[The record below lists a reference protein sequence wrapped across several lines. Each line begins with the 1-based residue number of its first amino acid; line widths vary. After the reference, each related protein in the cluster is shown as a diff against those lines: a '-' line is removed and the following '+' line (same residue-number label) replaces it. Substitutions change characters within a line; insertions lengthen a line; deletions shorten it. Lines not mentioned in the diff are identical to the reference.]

1 MKTEYRSLKIEKM
14 PNNRTN
20 KTIAGYH
27 LLMILAAADF
37 RFKTS
42 EDMVIRDYLE
52 QEFPFHVNL
61 DREMEKISILTPDE
75 WETHFVKYMD
85 DFYDDATPEERNNLL
100 QFALD
105 LTKSDGVITVE
116 ENHYLQLL
124 FDSWHSE

>member
-1 MKTEYRSLKIEKM
+1 
-14 PNNRTN
+14 
-20 KTIAGYH
+20 
-27 LLMILAAADF
+27 MILAAADF

-61 DREMEKISILTPDE
+61 DKEMEKISILTPDE
-75 WETHFVKYMD
+75 WEGHFLKYMD
-85 DFYDDATPEERNNLL
+85 DFYDDATVEERNNLL

-105 LTKSDGVITVE
+105 LTKADGVITVE

-124 FDSWHSE
+124 FESWHVE

>member
-1 MKTEYRSLKIEKM
+1 
-14 PNNRTN
+14 
-20 KTIAGYH
+20 
-27 LLMILAAADF
+27 MILAAADF

-52 QEFPFHVNL
+52 QEFPFHVSL
-61 DREMEKISILTPDE
+61 DKEMEKISILTPDE
-75 WETHFVKYMD
+75 WEGHFLKYMD

-105 LTKSDGVITVE
+105 LTKADGVITVQ

-124 FDSWHSE
+124 FDTWHNE

>member
-1 MKTEYRSLKIEKM
+1 
-14 PNNRTN
+14 
-20 KTIAGYH
+20 
-27 LLMILAAADF
+27 
-37 RFKTS
+37 
-42 EDMVIRDYLE
+42 MVIRAYLE

-61 DREMEKISILTPDE
+61 DREMEKISNLTPDD
-75 WETHFVKYMD
+75 WESHFLKYMD

-105 LTKSDGVITVE
+105 LTKADGVITVE

>member
-1 MKTEYRSLKIEKM
+1 M

-37 RFKTS
+37 RFNVD
-42 EDMVIRDYLE
+42 EDLVIRDYLE
-52 QEFPFHVNL
+52 QEFPFPVNL
-61 DREMEKISILTPDE
+61 DREMVQISSLKPEDREK
-75 WETHFVKYMD
+75 HFMKYMD

-105 LTKSDGVITVE
+105 LSKADNVITVE

-124 FDSWHSE
+124 FDHWHSE

>member
-1 MKTEYRSLKIEKM
+1 
-14 PNNRTN
+14 
-20 KTIAGYH
+20 
-27 LLMILAAADF
+27 MILAAADF

-61 DREMEKISILTPDE
+61 DREMEKISMLTPDQ
-75 WETHFVKYMD
+75 WEGHFVKYMD

-105 LTKSDGVITVE
+105 LTKADGVITVQ

-124 FDSWHSE
+124 FDTWHSE

>member
-1 MKTEYRSLKIEKM
+1 M
-14 PNNRTN
+14 PNHRTN

-61 DREMEKISILTPDE
+61 DREMEKISVLTPDQ
-75 WETHFVKYMD
+75 WESHFVKYMD

-105 LTKSDGVITVE
+105 LTKADGVITVE

-124 FDSWHSE
+124 FDTWHNE

>member
-1 MKTEYRSLKIEKM
+1 M
-14 PNNRTN
+14 PNHRTN

-37 RFKTS
+37 RFKTA

-61 DREMEKISILTPDE
+61 DREMEKISMLTPDE
-75 WETHFVKYMD
+75 WESHFIKYMD

-105 LTKSDGVITVE
+105 LPKADGVITVE

-124 FDSWHSE
+124 FDTWHVE

>member
-1 MKTEYRSLKIEKM
+1 M

-37 RFKTS
+37 RFKAS
-42 EDMVIRDYLE
+42 EDMVIRAYLE
-52 QEFPFHVNL
+52 QEFPFHVSL
-61 DREMEKISILTPDE
+61 DNEMAIISNLTPDQ
-75 WETHFVKYMD
+75 WESHFIKYMD

-105 LTKSDGVITVE
+105 LTKADGIITVE

-124 FDSWHSE
+124 FDNWHSE

>member
-1 MKTEYRSLKIEKM
+1 
-14 PNNRTN
+14 
-20 KTIAGYH
+20 
-27 LLMILAAADF
+27 MILAAADF

-42 EDMVIRDYLE
+42 EDLVIRDYLE

-61 DREMEKISILTPDE
+61 DREMEKISMLTPDQ
-75 WETHFVKYMD
+75 WESHFVKYMD

-105 LTKSDGVITVE
+105 LTKADGVITVE

-124 FDSWHSE
+124 FDTWHNE

>member
-1 MKTEYRSLKIEKM
+1 LKIEKM
-14 PNNRTN
+14 PNHRTN

-61 DREMEKISILTPDE
+61 DREMEKISMLTPDQ
-75 WETHFVKYMD
+75 WESHFIKYMD

-105 LTKSDGVITVE
+105 LTKADGVITVE

-124 FDSWHSE
+124 FDTWHVE

>member
-1 MKTEYRSLKIEKM
+1 M

-42 EDMVIRDYLE
+42 EDMVIRAYLE
-52 QEFPFHVNL
+52 QEFPFHVSL
-61 DREMEKISILTPDE
+61 DNEMAIISALKPEE
-75 WETHFVKYMD
+75 WEAHFLKYMD
-85 DFYDDATPEERNNLL
+85 DFYDDATPEEVNNML

-105 LTKSDGVITVE
+105 LTKADNVITVE

-124 FDSWHSE
+124 FDAWHAE

>member
-1 MKTEYRSLKIEKM
+1 
-14 PNNRTN
+14 
-20 KTIAGYH
+20 
-27 LLMILAAADF
+27 MILAAADF

-42 EDMVIRDYLE
+42 EDMVIRDYLD
-52 QEFPFHVNL
+52 QEFPFHVSL
-61 DREMEKISILTPDE
+61 DKEMEKISVLTPDE
-75 WETHFVKYMD
+75 WEAHFLKYMD

-105 LTKSDGVITVE
+105 LTKADGVITVE

>member
-1 MKTEYRSLKIEKM
+1 M

-27 LLMILAAADF
+27 LLMILAASDF
-37 RFKTS
+37 RFKAS

-61 DREMEKISILTPDE
+61 DREMEKISGLLPDE
-75 WETHFVKYMD
+75 WETHFLKYMD
-85 DFYDDATPEERNNLL
+85 DFYDDATPDERNNLL

-105 LTKSDGVITVE
+105 LSKADGVITKE
-116 ENHYLQLL
+116 ENRYLQLL
-124 FDSWHSE
+124 FENWHAE